1 LSLRSKPLES
11 TGRGW
16 QGQGSRRSGLGAQVG
31 LALTDGGGKRQY
43 LEVLSWPAKARNSHS
58 KLNSRLSVLVSQ
70 VLANLI
76 SKGNL
81 FASELRDLLN
91 TQVVRWATFF

>member
-58 KLNSRLSVLVSQ
+58 KLKRQ
-70 VLANLI
+70 TFRFGLASTGEFDFERQPI
-76 SKGNL
+76 R
-81 FASELRDLLN
+81 F
-91 TQVVRWATFF
+91 